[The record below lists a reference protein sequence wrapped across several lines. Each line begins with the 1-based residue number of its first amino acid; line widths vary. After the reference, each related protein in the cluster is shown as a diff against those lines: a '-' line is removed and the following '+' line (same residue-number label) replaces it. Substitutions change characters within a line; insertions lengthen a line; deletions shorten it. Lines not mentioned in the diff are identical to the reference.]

1 MFEGVQYCGYVC
13 LKGSHG
19 IDLEHDH
26 EEKDSL
32 LPSSKEKSVK
42 QEGFASSISINTHPQ
57 LSSNS
62 EMIAKTIQQTHKT
75 VDNSAIMPSAA
86 ATPKKSML
94 LICQRMTFLA
104 VKPQLPSKP
113 SNLKGVK
120 KLIRVSSSPSAE
132 PQSKSTVKSL
142 KTTKST
148 PSNKEK
154 KK

>member
-32 LPSSKEKSVK
+32 LPSSKEKSAK

-75 VDNSAIMPSAA
+75 VDNSAIMPPAA
-86 ATPKKSML
+86 TTPKKSML
-94 LICQRMTFLA
+94 LICERMTMFSCKTATTLQAIEFERREEAYSSFFLSLG
-104 VKPQLPSKP
+104 QTSKQI
-113 SNLKGVK
+113 N
-120 KLIRVSSSPSAE
+120 
-132 PQSKSTVKSL
+132 SKEFENYKIDA
-142 KTTKST
+142 KQ
-148 PSNKEK
+148 
-154 KK
+154 